1 MYVMGTAGHVDHG
14 KSSLVLALSGIDP
27 DRLPEEKARGLTID
41 LGFAWMTTKSGQKL
55 GIVDVPGHERFVK
68 NMIAG
73 VGAIDFV
80 LFVIA
85 ADDGWMPQTAEH
97 LAILQYLNVT
107 RGIIAV
113 TKKDLAEPDWL
124 SLVIDD
130 AREKLSSTPFADA
143 PIIAVDSI
151 SGTGIDEIKNA
162 IDTMVESLPS
172 RPDIGKPRLF
182 IDRAFAMAGR
192 GGVVTGTLLEGALET
207 GQNVVIVPANLRAR
221 VRELQV
227 HGQSVTK
234 APPGQRVAVNL
245 AGVEL
250 GELSRGQCIVAED
263 DTETIDR
270 IWAEVEILAEVTH
283 PLKAERRVLVMVG
296 SAEPEGIAYPIDPAG
311 IAPGQR
317 GICEIRLLSPLKA
330 RLRDRFVLRWPTP
343 GVTIGGGVLLDVGG
357 TRHTK
362 RAPGFAARME
372 RRLQGALGVF
382 RDTELRKDGYA
393 SSKGF
398 LQHSPFSESEIEA
411 DLNEAADRG
420 EVFRSGPLVIH
431 PDWFAEVKV
440 RLLDILSELHKTQP
454 HLAGL
459 NLAEW
464 TKRGQVAE
472 EPMVQVVRLLENE
485 GAASRSGEAYHLP
498 AHNPGLPAKWA
509 ADGDRLWASIESG
522 GIQPPTRP
530 ELETAA
536 PNAKQIVA
544 FWVASK
550 RLTVLG
556 DGVLFPASV
565 FNTIRDR
572 VVDHLKK
579 SKQMSAAELR
589 DLLGT
594 TRKYAVPILEA
605 LDREGITRRVG
616 DLRVLADAPEE

>member
-41 LGFAWMTTKSGQKL
+41 LGFAWMTTNSGLTL

-85 ADDGWMPQTAEH
+85 ADDGWMPQTSEH

-107 RGIIAV
+107 RGIVAV
-113 TKKDLAEPDWL
+113 TKRDLADPDWL
-124 SLVIDD
+124 GLVMDD
-130 AREKLSSTPFADA
+130 ARERLSTTPFADA

-151 SGTGIDEIKNA
+151 SGKGVDEIKAA
-162 IDTMVESLPS
+162 IDAMVQSLPP
-172 RPDIGKPRLF
+172 RPDFGKPRLF

-207 GQNVVIVPANLRAR
+207 GQNIVIVPDNLRGR

-227 HGQSVTK
+227 HGKSVTT

-250 GELSRGQCIVAED
+250 GDLSRGQCIVAEN

-270 IWAEVEILAEVTH
+270 IWADVAILPEATH
-283 PLKAERRVLVMVG
+283 PLKAERRVLLMVG
-296 SAEPEGIAYPIDPAG
+296 SAEPEGIAYPVDPEE
-311 IAPGQR
+311 ITPGHH
-317 GICEIRLLSPLKA
+317 GICEFRLLSPVKA

-343 GVTIGGGVLLDVGG
+343 GITIGGGIILDVGG

-362 RAPGFAARME
+362 RAPDFAERMQ
-372 RRLQGALGVF
+372 RRLEGTLGVY
-382 RDTELRKDGYA
+382 RDTELRKEGYA
-393 SSKGF
+393 SAKGF
-398 LQHSPFSESEIEA
+398 LRHSPFAESAIDA
-411 DLNEAADRG
+411 DLSEAESKG
-420 EVFRSGPLVIH
+420 YVLRSGPLVVH
-431 PDWFAEVKV
+431 PEWYADVKS
-440 RLLDILSELHKTQP
+440 RLLDILTDVHKAQP

-459 NLAEW
+459 NFAEW
-464 TKRGQVAE
+464 GKRGEIPE
-472 EPMVQVVRLLENE
+472 EPMTHIVRLLESD
-485 GAASRSGEAYHLP
+485 GAVRRSGEAYHLP
-498 AHNPGLPAKWA
+498 SHNPGLPDAWA
-509 ADGDRLWASIESG
+509 ADGERLWASIESG
-522 GIQPPTRP
+522 GMQPPTRA
-530 ELETAA
+530 ELEAA
-536 PNAKQIVA
+536 SPNGKQIVA
-544 FWVASK
+544 FWVASG
-550 RLTVLG
+550 RLTALG
-556 DGVLFPASV
+556 DGIVFPAPV
-565 FNTIRDR
+565 FATIRQRVTDR
-572 VVDHLKK
+572 LKK

-589 DLLGT
+589 DLLST

-605 LDREGITRRVG
+605 LDREGLTRRVG
-616 DLRVLADAPEE
+616 DMRVLADAPED